1 MPTQDASKKPLT
13 SPAPAAPQ
21 PVRFGATA
29 AGQKAINP
37 NEDRLPALQDFAGK
51 EVRIEGIRARDDAK
65 TGRVFYEVTFRQRGI
80 PGLST
85 AVTSGRLISQQ
96 LRDLLEEY
104 GAQLRVEAWICQAP
118 NKLLYLADQP
128 PTSPAEFAEE

>member
-1 MPTQDASKKPLT
+1 MPTQDNTKKPT
-13 SPAPAAPQ
+13 PTPTPGA
-21 PVRFGATA
+21 PVRFGATT
-29 AGQKAINP
+29 AGKKAVNP
-37 NEDRLPALQDFAGK
+37 NEERLPALQDFAGK
-51 EVRIEGIRARDDAK
+51 EVRLEGIRARDDAK
-65 TGRVFYEVTFRQRGI
+65 TGRVFYEVTFRQRGV

-96 LRDLLEEY
+96 LRELLEEY

-128 PTSPAEFAEE
+128 PTPSAEFSEE